1 LIERLRQWLK
11 DVPLQNPLERQ
22 HAAMI
27 QIMLAGLISATL
39 PGFFLALVYS
49 DGGELG
55 SIGIA
60 LISCSEALAL
70 VMLRRGRFQ
79 LSVMIA
85 TFGLLFGLALLEIN
99 LGLQQGE
106 LVLLTFALPITL
118 AGLLSG
124 RSALLAALGFSI
136 AAIVAGV
143 LMQYLGLLHADD
155 PPLQLGS
162 TLAVIGGFGLIIGV
176 LGLFLDRFGAS
187 LRDTLTTALA
197 REQELEQLR
206 ASLET
211 TVAERT
217 ASLQATVDQLS
228 TSQATIRELG
238 APILPVL
245 PGVLVAPLIGTIDRD
260 RSVALSNA
268 ILAAVSRLRAHHVI
282 FDITGVPVVDTQI
295 AQALLETAAAV
306 RLLGAQPLLIGIR
319 ADVAQT
325 IVSLD
330 LDFGILTTYPNLQQA
345 VQALLTHAD
354 QPQLQRRPGSHQD
367 APFTK

>member
-1 LIERLRQWLK
+1 
-11 DVPLQNPLERQ
+11 
-22 HAAMI
+22 
-27 QIMLAGLISATL
+27 MLAGLIIATV
-39 PGFFLALVYS
+39 PGFFLALAYS
-49 DGGELG
+49 EGGLLG
-55 SIGIA
+55 SIAIG
-60 LISCSEALAL
+60 LVSCSEALAL

-85 TFGLLFGLALLEIN
+85 TFGLLFGLALMEIN
-99 LGLQQGE
+99 LGLEHGE
-106 LVLLTFALPITL
+106 IALLTFVLPITL

-124 RSALLAALGFSI
+124 RRALLAGIGISL
-136 AAIVAGV
+136 AAIVATALV
-143 LMQYLGLLHADD
+143 QYLARPQADT
-155 PPLQLGS
+155 PSPQLGP
-162 TLAVIGGFGLIIGV
+162 TLALMGGFGLIIGV

-187 LRDTLTTALA
+187 LRDALTTALA

-217 ASLQATVDQLS
+217 ASLQATIDQLS
-228 TSQATIRELG
+228 TSQATVRELG

-245 PGVLVAPLIGTIDRD
+245 PGVLVAPLIGAIDRD
-260 RSVALSNA
+260 RSVALSSA

-282 FDITGVPVVDTQI
+282 FNITGVPIVDTQI

-306 RLLGAQPLLIGIR
+306 RLLGAQPLLVGIR

-345 VQALLTHAD
+345 VQALLIHAD
-354 QPQLQRRPGSHQD
+354 HPQPQRRPGSHQD